1 MTDNEGPPWF
11 QAMSREDL
19 GKLQEE
25 LCKLPDINETWYAA
39 PGWCTYN
46 PLGWA
51 AFKFHYDLR
60 IMQCVLDAGA
70 NPNLTCRLF
79 FGHVPPILQYLEKDF
94 DYLHESDDG
103 LQIAQVL
110 IKNGADHSM
119 TRFGKFVYQQHQKN
133 YAVIWCFANVL
144 PLGAKDIA
152 FDFLKRFEELPWGE
166 LPAFLKRVKPN

>member
-25 LCKLPDINETWYAA
+25 LRKLPDIDQAWYAA

-70 NPNLTCRLF
+70 NPNVSCRLSF
-79 FGHVPPILQYLEKDF
+79 FGGVPPVLQYLEKDF
-94 DYLHESDDG
+94 DYLHEFDDA
-103 LQIAQVL
+103 LLIAQIL
-110 IKNGADHSM
+110 IKNGADHRTTM
-119 TRFGKFVYQQHQKN
+119 FGKCVYQQHQKN

-166 LPAFLKRVKPN
+166 LPPFF